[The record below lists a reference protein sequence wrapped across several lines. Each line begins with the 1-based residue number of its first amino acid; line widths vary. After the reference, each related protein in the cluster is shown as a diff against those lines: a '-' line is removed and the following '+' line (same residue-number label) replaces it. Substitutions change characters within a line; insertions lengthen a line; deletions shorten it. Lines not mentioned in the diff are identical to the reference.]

1 MVSYIEQFRNCY
13 SANVNDI
20 YHCQGL
26 FQRAVLRTW
35 NSEYVSVRVVFSM
48 HAQFYEFSDNSDKL
62 FLEQQ
67 TNSTAAASLI
77 ACMHSQFQ

>member
-1 MVSYIEQFRNCY
+1 MAQIF
-13 SANVNDI
+13 
-20 YHCQGL
+20 L
-26 FQRAVLRTW
+26 
-35 NSEYVSVRVVFSM
+35 

>member
-26 FQRAVLRTW
+26 LQKAVLRTW
-35 NSEYVSVRVVFSM
+35 NSEYVSFL